1 MIQNVYYFLC
11 GYLYVIFSGNN
22 VRRFLN
28 LCMQNDII
36 LWEIVKISDRQ
47 FSCKMLWK
55 DIYRI
60 VPHLRKTKTKV
71 KIVSKNGFPSQ
82 RIRYRK
88 RYVWLFSILS
98 LVFICY
104 ILSGRIW
111 KIDIYGNSYLSDEE
125 MLRFLK
131 RNHATYNSKKA
142 DIDCAA
148 LELELRKQ
156 LDEVICASVYMEG
169 TKLVVEIQESIQT
182 QQMKTALN
190 EANDIVAAKDAV
202 IASIITRAGVPK
214 VVKGNSVKKGEI
226 LVQSAYPIVNDD
238 ETVNQY
244 LTMCADA
251 DVKGYVTYTYEDTL
265 PVSEIIK
272 EKTGNKY
279 NSYSFQIGNTK
290 IQCPTFKAAYED
302 SQVISKVKQIHIL
315 DDFYLPVFTIKEEHM
330 ELKEKTKNYSKN
342 VAKKILSQKFFDF
355 LEELEENG
363 VLIISKNV
371 IMEKKGEI
379 YYMHGTIQT
388 CEEIGKKV
396 PAEEQFLDISQED
409 TKHQ

>member
-11 GYLYVIFSGNN
+11 GYLYVLFSGNN
-22 VRRFLN
+22 VKRLLN
-28 LCMQNDII
+28 LCVQNDII
-36 LWEIVKISDRQ
+36 LWDIVKISDRQ
-47 FSCKMLWK
+47 FSCKILWK

-60 VPHLRKTKTKV
+60 VPHLRKTKTKF
-71 KIVSKNGFPSQ
+71 KIVSKNGFPYQ

-88 RYVWLFSILS
+88 RYVWLFSVIA
-98 LVFICY
+98 LVSIIY

-111 KIDIYGNSYLSDEE
+111 KIEIYGNSYISDEE
-125 MLRFLK
+125 MLRFLEK
-131 RNHATYNSKKA
+131 NHATYSSCKA
-142 DIDCAA
+142 KIDCDA
-148 LELELRKQ
+148 LELELRKY
-156 LDEVICASVYMEG
+156 LDEVIWASVYTEG

-182 QQMKTALN
+182 QQMQADRK

-214 VVKGNSVKKGEI
+214 VVKGNSVKKGEV

-238 ETVNQY
+238 ETVDQY
-244 LTMCADA
+244 LNMCADA
-251 DVKGYVTYTYEDTL
+251 DVKGYVSYTYEDTL

-279 NSYSFQIGNTK
+279 SSYSFIIGHAK
-290 IQCPTFKAAYED
+290 IQCPAFRAAYEN
-302 SQVISKVKQIHIL
+302 SQVISKVKQVHIF
-315 DDFYLPVFTIKEEHM
+315 DNFYLPVFTIKEEHW

-371 IMEKKGEI
+371 IMERKGEI
-379 YYMHGTIQT
+379 YYMHGTVQT

-396 PAEEQFLDISQED
+396 PASEQFLDISQED

>member
-148 LELELRKQ
+148 LELEL
-156 LDEVICASVYMEG
+156 
-169 TKLVVEIQESIQT
+169 
-182 QQMKTALN
+182 
-190 EANDIVAAKDAV
+190 
-202 IASIITRAGVPK
+202 
-214 VVKGNSVKKGEI
+214 
-226 LVQSAYPIVNDD
+226 
-238 ETVNQY
+238 
-244 LTMCADA
+244 
-251 DVKGYVTYTYEDTL
+251 
-265 PVSEIIK
+265 
-272 EKTGNKY
+272 
-279 NSYSFQIGNTK
+279 
-290 IQCPTFKAAYED
+290 
-302 SQVISKVKQIHIL
+302 
-315 DDFYLPVFTIKEEHM
+315 
-330 ELKEKTKNYSKN
+330 
-342 VAKKILSQKFFDF
+342 
-355 LEELEENG
+355 
-363 VLIISKNV
+363 
-371 IMEKKGEI
+371 
-379 YYMHGTIQT
+379 
-388 CEEIGKKV
+388 
-396 PAEEQFLDISQED
+396 
-409 TKHQ
+409 